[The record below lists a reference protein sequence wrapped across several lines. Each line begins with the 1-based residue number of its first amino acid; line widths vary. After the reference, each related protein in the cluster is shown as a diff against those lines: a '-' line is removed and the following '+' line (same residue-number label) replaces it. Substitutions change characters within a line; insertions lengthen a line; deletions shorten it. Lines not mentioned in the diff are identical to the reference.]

1 MTITFQPVAMAL
13 ANEPDGRLAYADE
26 RLVAVLVRLS
36 GLHDGAEGRWFL
48 EAGFGVLEGP
58 AHPTFATLD
67 DAASWI
73 KATLARR
80 TRRQAT

>member
-48 EAGFGVLEGP
+48 ETGFGVLGGP
-58 AHPTFATLD
+58 AHPTFATLE
-67 DAASWI
+67 DAAWWI
-73 KATLARR
+73 KTSLARCSW
-80 TRRQAT
+80 RQAT